1 MADPAQP
8 GFWQGAAA
16 PDVKTTTATTT
27 TAPAWYNNFLSGL
40 AGTGQAAVEQGGVAG
55 FSDLQKQ
62 VFGQA
67 PGAVTAGQGALGT
80 AVGTATNVANTPTM
94 SMISQY
100 MNPYTQQVVGEIG
113 RLGQQEWENKIAPGA
128 TAAAVGSGQFGS
140 TRGMNVYG
148 NLAREA
154 NRDVLG
160 RQAQTLQGG
169 FDAALKAAQAQQTLD
184 LQAAQQLGQLSG
196 QQYTQSTGGL
206 DVLNKLGAQQQA
218 LEQAKLNYPMSAL
231 GQVSSLIK
239 GYTVPTSTTQQYTG
253 PMPGAYAKSPAEL
266 LGGLA
271 TGAGGFFA
279 PGAQGQPSSY
289 ENIKSAVS
297 KIPGLN
303 QIFGDTGMNNA
314 GATNTVNP
322 VQPIDT
328 SDSSYGE
335 PVTGTGFGGGPG
347 AGQVVGLDGQI
358 YNDPTYG
365 IASGDDVWRGPS
377 FGTSYV
383 DDAGNTTWSPWD
395 EEGINNITGESGF

>member
-40 AGTGQAAVEQGGVAG
+40 AGAGQQAVEQGGVAG

-62 VFGQA
+62 VFQQA
-67 PGAVTAGQGALGT
+67 PGAVGAGQGALGT

-100 MNPYTQQVVGEIG
+100 MNPYTEQVVGEIG

-128 TAAAVGSGQFGS
+128 TAGAVGSGQFGS

-160 RQAQTLQGG
+160 RQAQTLAGG

-196 QQYTQSTGGL
+196 QQYTQGTGGL
-206 DVLNKLGAQQQA
+206 DILNKLGAQQQA

-231 GQVSSLIK
+231 GQVSQLIK

-266 LGGLA
+266 LGGLTA
-271 TGAGGFFA
+271 GAGALFTPGQGGVA
-279 PGAQGQPSSY
+279 PYKGITEG
-289 ENIKSAVS
+289 IKDIG
-297 KIPGLN
+297 KILG
-303 QIFGDTGMNNA
+303 ITGGTDA
-314 GATNTVNP
+314 GSIVTTGPA
-322 VQPIDT
+322 DT
-328 SDSSYGE
+328 SADYQFAGVNSSGE
-335 PVTGTGFGGGPG
+335 GIYFDPQS
-347 AGQVVGLDGQI
+347 GQ
-358 YNDPTYG
+358 
-365 IASGDDVWRGPS
+365 
-377 FGTSYV
+377 YV
-383 DDAGNTTWSPWD
+383 DSTGVPYQDQIGAYTFTGDAGTQDTNWM
-395 EEGINNITGESGF
+395 EE

>member
-1 MADPAQP
+1 MASPAEP
-8 GFWQGAAA
+8 GFWQGAAL
-16 PDVKTTTATTT
+16 PDVKTTTATQT

-40 AGTGQAAVEQGGVAG
+40 AGTGQTAVEQGGVAG
-55 FSDLQKQ
+55 FSNLQNQ
-62 VFGQA
+62 VFGAAPQA
-67 PGAVTAGQGALGT
+67 VQAGQGALGT
-80 AVGTATNVANTPTM
+80 AVGTATDVANTPTM

-100 MNPYTQQVVGEIG
+100 MNPYTQQVIGEVG
-113 RLGQQEWENKIAPGA
+113 RLGQQNWENKIAPGA
-128 TAAAVGSGQFGS
+128 TAGAVGSGQFGS

-148 NLAREA
+148 NLAREV
-154 NRDVLG
+154 NRDITG
-160 RQAQTLQGG
+160 QQGTLLSSG
-169 FDAALKAAQAQQTLD
+169 FNDALKAAQAQQTLD

-196 QQYTQSTGGL
+196 QQYTQGTGGL
-206 DVLNKLGAQQQA
+206 DVLSKLGAQQQA

-231 GQVSSLIK
+231 GQVSNLIK
-239 GYTVPTSTTQQYTG
+239 GYTVPTSVTQSYTG
-253 PMPGAYAKSPAEL
+253 PMPNAYAKSPAEL
-266 LGGLA
+266 MGGLV

-279 PGAQGQPSSY
+279 PSAGGGKSMY
-289 ENIKSAVS
+289 ENIKGATSG
-297 KIPGLN
+297 ILGLDK
-303 QIFGDTGMNNA
+303 IFGNTGMDNA

-347 AGQVVGLDGQI
+347 AGQVVGLDGKI
-358 YNDPTYG
+358 YTDPTYG
-365 IASGDDVWRGPS
+365 VASGDDVWRGPS

>member
-8 GFWQGAAA
+8 GFWQGAAL
-16 PDVKTTTATTT
+16 PDVKTTTATQT

-40 AGTGQAAVEQGGVAG
+40 AGTGQQAVEQGGVAG

-62 VFGQA
+62 VFQQA
-67 PGAVTAGQGALGT
+67 PGAVGAGQGALGA

-100 MNPYTQQVVGEIG
+100 MNPYTDQVVGEIG

-128 TAAAVGSGQFGS
+128 TAGAVGSGQFGS

-160 RQAQTLQGG
+160 RQAQTLAGG

-196 QQYTQSTGGL
+196 QQYTQGTGGL
-206 DVLNKLGAQQQA
+206 DILNKLGAQQQA

-231 GQVSSLIK
+231 GQVSQLIK
-239 GYTVPTSTTQQYTG
+239 GYTVPTGVTQNYTG

-266 LGGLA
+266 MGGLA

-279 PGAQGQPSSY
+279 PGTSGVSPYQA
-289 ENIKSAVS
+289 IKNATSDI
-297 KIPGLN
+297 KGLGS
-303 QIFGDTGMNNA
+303 IFGDTGMGQNVENIGTEGTTQSGGYTDRFGIYYPPGTAYDSLGNYIGNYTGAPESENPLNTWDVPVLNNEVDS
-314 GATNTVNP
+314 GFQEEIPDYTNT
-322 VQPIDT
+322 
-328 SDSSYGE
+328 
-335 PVTGTGFGGGPG
+335 FG
-347 AGQVVGLDGQI
+347 
-358 YNDPTYG
+358 
-365 IASGDDVWRGPS
+365 
-377 FGTSYV
+377 
-383 DDAGNTTWSPWD
+383 
-395 EEGINNITGESGF
+395 

>member
-80 AVGTATNVANTPTM
+80 AVNTATGVAGTPTID
-94 SMISQY
+94 MISQY
-100 MNPYTQQVVGEIG
+100 MNPYTQQVIGEVG
-113 RLGQQEWENKIAPGA
+113 RLGQQNWENKIAPGA
-128 TAAAVGSGQFGS
+128 TAGAVGSGQFGS

-148 NLAREA
+148 NLAREV
-154 NRDVLG
+154 NRDITG
-160 RQAQTLQGG
+160 QQGTLLQSG
-169 FDAALKAAQAQQTLD
+169 FNDALKAAQAQQTLD

-231 GQVSSLIK
+231 GQVSNLIK
-239 GYTVPTSTTQQYTG
+239 GYTVPTSVTQQYTG
-253 PMPGAYAKSPAEL
+253 PMPNAYAKSPAEL
-266 LGGLA
+266 MAGLA

-279 PGAQGQPSSY
+279 PGAGGQPSTY
-289 ENIKSAVS
+289 QNIKSAV
-297 KIPGLN
+297 KDIPGLDK
-303 QIFGDTGMNNA
+303 IFGDAGMAQPNIENIGSSTVGQTASGGYIDEFGRFYSKGTEYDVFGNYIGDLTGASEPVNFSGGKPADIWELGGLDLQNASDEGASAIENA
-314 GATNTVNP
+314 G
-322 VQPIDT
+322 
-328 SDSSYGE
+328 G
-335 PVTGTGFGGGPG
+335 
-347 AGQVVGLDGQI
+347 
-358 YNDPTYG
+358 
-365 IASGDDVWRGPS
+365 
-377 FGTSYV
+377 
-383 DDAGNTTWSPWD
+383 
-395 EEGINNITGESGF
+395 

>member
-8 GFWQGAAA
+8 GFWQGAAL
-16 PDVKTTTATTT
+16 PDVKTTTATQT

-40 AGTGQAAVEQGGVAG
+40 AGTGQQAVEQGGVAG

-239 GYTVPTSTTQQYTG
+239 GYTVPTGTTQQYTG

-279 PGAQGQPSSY
+279 PGAGGQPSTY
-289 ENIKSAVS
+289 QNIKSATQDIV
-297 KIPGLN
+297 GLKN
-303 QIFGDTGMNNA
+303 IFGDTGMSQPNIEDIGSSTVGQTASNGFIDEFGRFYPRGTEFDVFGRYIGDQTGATEPDNFQGGQPADIWELGGLDLQNASDEGASNIENA
-314 GATNTVNP
+314 G
-322 VQPIDT
+322 D
-328 SDSSYGE
+328 
-335 PVTGTGFGGGPG
+335 
-347 AGQVVGLDGQI
+347 
-358 YNDPTYG
+358 
-365 IASGDDVWRGPS
+365 
-377 FGTSYV
+377 
-383 DDAGNTTWSPWD
+383 
-395 EEGINNITGESGF
+395 